1 MNALS
6 PLAMLGGRV
15 LISFMFIMSG
25 FQKLGGIEGTQGYM
39 EMMGVPGILIYPTI
53 LVEILGGLAVLVGF
67 QARIGALLLA
77 GFCVISGVIFHFDP
91 ADQMQMISMFK
102 NFAIA
107 GGFLFIVAMGPGK
120 LSIEGRKG

>member
-25 FQKLGGIEGTQGYM
+25 FQKLVGIEGTQGYM

-77 GFCVISGVIFHFDP
+77 GFCVVSGVIFHFDP
-91 ADQMQMISMFK
+91 SDQMQMISLFK

>member
-77 GFCVISGVIFHFDP
+77 GFCVVSGVIFHFDP
-91 ADQMQMISMFK
+91 SDQMQMISLFK

>member
-1 MNALS
+1 MSVFS
-6 PLAMLGGRV
+6 PFIMVAGRV

-25 FQKLGGIEGTQGYM
+25 LQKITGLEGTQGYM

-53 LVEILGGLAVLVGF
+53 LVEVLGGLAVLLGY

-77 GFCVISGVIFHFDP
+77 GFCVVSGVIFHFDP
-91 ADQMQMISMFK
+91 SNQAEMISMFK

-107 GGFLFIVAMGPGK
+107 GGFLFIVAEGPGK
-120 LSIEGRKG
+120 LSIQGSKR

>member
-77 GFCVISGVIFHFDP
+77 GFCVVSGVIFHFDP

>member
-6 PLAMLGGRV
+6 PLAMLAGRV
-15 LISFMFIMSG
+15 LISFMFILSG
-25 FQKLGGIEGTQGYM
+25 LGKITGLEGQQGYM
-39 EMMGVPGILIYPTI
+39 EMMGVPGILIYPAI
-53 LVEILGGLAVLVGF
+53 LVEVLGGLAVLIGY

-77 GFCVISGVIFHFDP
+77 GFCVVSGVLFHFDP
-91 ADQMQMISMFK
+91 SDQMQMISLYK

-120 LSIEGRKG
+120 LSLQGRKG

>member
-1 MNALS
+1 MNVLS
-6 PLAMLGGRV
+6 PLAMVAGRV

-25 FQKLGGIEGTQGYM
+25 LQKIGGLEGTQGYM

-53 LVEILGGLAVLVGF
+53 LVEVLGGLAVLIGF

-77 GFCVISGVIFHFDP
+77 GFCILSGIIFHFDP
-91 ADQMQMISMFK
+91 ADQMQMIALFK

-107 GGFLFIVAMGPGK
+107 GGFLFIVANGPGK
-120 LSIEGRKG
+120 LSIDGRKG

>member
-6 PLAMLGGRV
+6 PLAMVAGRV

-25 FQKLGGIEGTQGYM
+25 LQKIGGLEGTQGYM

-53 LVEILGGLAVLVGF
+53 LVEVLGGLAVLIGY

-77 GFCVISGVIFHFDP
+77 GFSILSGVIFHFDP
-91 ADQMQMISMFK
+91 SDQMQMISMFK

-120 LSIEGRKG
+120 LSIDGRKG

>member
-6 PLAMLGGRV
+6 PFAMVAGRV
-15 LISFMFIMSG
+15 LISFMFILSG
-25 FQKLGGIEGTQGYM
+25 LQKIGGLEGTQGYM

-53 LVEILGGLAVLVGF
+53 LVEVLGGIAVLIGY

-77 GFCVISGVIFHFDP
+77 GFCVLSGVIFHFDP
-91 ADQMQMISMFK
+91 SNQAEMISLFK
-102 NFAIA
+102 NLAIA

-120 LSIEGRKG
+120 LSIDGRKG

>member
-6 PLAMLGGRV
+6 PLAMVAGRV

-25 FQKLGGIEGTQGYM
+25 IGKITGLEGQQGYM
-39 EMMGVPGILIYPTI
+39 EMMGVPGFLIYPAI
-53 LVEILGGLAVLVGF
+53 LVEVLGGLAVLLGY

-77 GFCVISGVIFHFDP
+77 GFCVVSGVLFHFDP
-91 ADQMQMISMFK
+91 SDQMQMISFYK
-102 NFAIA
+102 NLAIA

-120 LSIEGRKG
+120 LSIEGRNG

>member
-6 PLAMLGGRV
+6 PLAMLAGRV

-25 FQKLGGIEGTQGYM
+25 LQKIGGLEGTQGYM

-53 LVEILGGLAVLVGF
+53 LVEVLGGLAVLVGY

-77 GFCVISGVIFHFDP
+77 GFCVISGVIFHFNP
-91 ADQMQMISMFK
+91 ENQAEMISMFK

-107 GGFLFIVAMGPGK
+107 GGFLFIVANGPGK

>member
-6 PLAMLGGRV
+6 PLAMVAGRV
-15 LISFMFIMSG
+15 LISFMFILSG
-25 FQKLGGIEGTQGYM
+25 LGKITGLEGQQGYM
-39 EMMGVPGILIYPTI
+39 EMMGVPGFLIYPAI
-53 LVEILGGLAVLVGF
+53 LVEVLGGLAVLIGY

-77 GFCVISGVIFHFDP
+77 GFCVVSGVLFHFDP
-91 ADQMQMISMFK
+91 SDQMQIISLYK
-102 NFAIA
+102 NLAIA

>member
-1 MNALS
+1 MVA
-6 PLAMLGGRV
+6 GRV

-25 FQKLGGIEGTQGYM
+25 LQKIGGLEGTQGYM

-53 LVEILGGLAVLVGF
+53 LVEVLGGLAVLIGF

-77 GFCVISGVIFHFDP
+77 GFCILSGIIFHFDP
-91 ADQMQMISMFK
+91 ADQMQMIALFK

-107 GGFLFIVAMGPGK
+107 GGFLFIVANGPGK
-120 LSIEGRKG
+120 LSIDGRKG

>member
-6 PLAMLGGRV
+6 PLAMLGGRI

-77 GFCVISGVIFHFDP
+77 GFCVVSGVIFHFDP
-91 ADQMQMISMFK
+91 SDQMQMISLFK

>member
-6 PLAMLGGRV
+6 PLAMLGGRI

-25 FQKLGGIEGTQGYM
+25 FQKLVGIEGTQGYM

-77 GFCVISGVIFHFDP
+77 GFCVVSGVIFHFDP
-91 ADQMQMISMFK
+91 SDQMQMISLFK

>member
-6 PLAMLGGRV
+6 PLAMLAGRV
-15 LISFMFIMSG
+15 LISFMFILSG
-25 FQKLGGIEGTQGYM
+25 LGKITGLEGQQGYM
-39 EMMGVPGILIYPTI
+39 EMMGVPGILIYPAI
-53 LVEILGGLAVLVGF
+53 LVEVLGGLAVLIGY

-77 GFCVISGVIFHFDP
+77 GFCVVSGVLFHFDP
-91 ADQMQMISMFK
+91 SDQMQMISLYK

-120 LSIEGRKG
+120 LSIQGRKG

>member
-25 FQKLGGIEGTQGYM
+25 FQKLVGIEGTQGYM

-53 LVEILGGLAVLVGF
+53 LVEILGGLAVLVGY

-77 GFCVISGVIFHFDP
+77 GFCVVSGVIFHFDP
-91 ADQMQMISMFK
+91 SDQMQMISLFK

>member
-6 PLAMLGGRV
+6 PLAMLGGRI

-39 EMMGVPGILIYPTI
+39 EMMGVPGLLIYPTI

-77 GFCVISGVIFHFDP
+77 GFCVVSGVIFHFDP
-91 ADQMQMISMFK
+91 SDQMQMISLFK

>member
-1 MNALS
+1 MSALS
-6 PLAMLGGRV
+6 PLAMVAGRV

-25 FQKLGGIEGTQGYM
+25 LQKIGGLEGTQGYM

-53 LVEILGGLAVLVGF
+53 LVEVLGGLAVLVGF

-77 GFCVISGVIFHFDP
+77 GFCLLSGVIFHFDP
-91 ADQMQMISMFK
+91 SDQMQMISLYK

-120 LSIEGRKG
+120 LSIEGRRA

>member
-6 PLAMLGGRV
+6 PLAMVAGRV

-25 FQKLGGIEGTQGYM
+25 LQKIGGLEGTQGYM

-53 LVEILGGLAVLVGF
+53 LVEVLGGLAVLIGY

-77 GFCVISGVIFHFDP
+77 GFSILSGVIFHFDP

-120 LSIEGRKG
+120 LSIDGRKG